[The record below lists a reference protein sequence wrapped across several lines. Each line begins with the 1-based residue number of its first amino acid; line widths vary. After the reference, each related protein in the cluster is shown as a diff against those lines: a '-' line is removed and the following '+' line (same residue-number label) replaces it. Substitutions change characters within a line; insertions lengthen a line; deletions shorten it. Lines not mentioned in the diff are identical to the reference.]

1 MKTGKPNTKRK
12 LPNRSSRR
20 LSERDEARAAWIAE
34 KLREARMVVA
44 DVAHHSDHLVKLSCK
59 VLLQYAESEE
69 EREDARILLTILE
82 AKSFYGSGRG
92 RGAGS

>member
-1 MKTGKPNTKRK
+1 MKQGKAKAVSNQ
-12 LPNRSSRR
+12 PNRGTRR
-20 LSERDEARAAWIAE
+20 LSERDKARAAWIIE

-59 VLLQYAESEE
+59 VLLQHGESEE
-69 EREDARILLTILE
+69 EREDARILLTIID
-82 AKSFYGSGRG
+82 AKSFYGNGRG

>member
-1 MKTGKPNTKRK
+1 MKTGKPNTKGK
-12 LPNRSSRR
+12 LPNRNTRR
-20 LSERDEARAAWIAE
+20 LTERDKARAAWIAE

-59 VLLQYAESEE
+59 VLLEHGESAE
-69 EREDARILLTILE
+69 EREDARILLTIME
-82 AKSFYGSGRG
+82 AKSFYGNGRG

>member
-1 MKTGKPNTKRK
+1 MTQGKAKVAIKQPKRGT
-12 LPNRSSRR
+12 RR
-20 LSERDEARAAWIAE
+20 LSERDKARAAWIAE

-59 VLLQYAESEE
+59 VLLEHGESAE
-69 EREDARILLTILE
+69 EREDARILLTIVE
-82 AKSFYGSGRG
+82 AKSFYGAGRG